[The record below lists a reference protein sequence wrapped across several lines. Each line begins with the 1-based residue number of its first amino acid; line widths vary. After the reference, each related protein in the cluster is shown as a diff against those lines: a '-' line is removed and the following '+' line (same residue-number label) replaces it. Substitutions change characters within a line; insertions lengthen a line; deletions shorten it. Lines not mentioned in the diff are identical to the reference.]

1 MEMGARLW
9 ELREEEGC
17 PGLLAMDTCR
27 PRALTS
33 TGLLPGAAEW
43 VQEPCQVW
51 GQISRVT
58 GTGEDRNSWREGGQ
72 TPSMEGWSQ
81 AGLESC
87 GVL

>member
-1 MEMGARLW
+1 MGARLW

-33 TGLLPGAAEW
+33 TGLLPGAGEW
-43 VQEPCQVW
+43 VQEPFQVW

-58 GTGEDRNSWREGGQ
+58 GTGEDRNSWREGGGRKPALSPAAFSKCS
-72 TPSMEGWSQ
+72 TNK
-81 AGLESC
+81 C
-87 GVL
+87 